1 MLEEYECRTERT
13 MEELALVKFEVEET
27 NESNKELVARLR
39 NQLKE
44 TEEELYAMH
53 QIKEKKEEEK
63 EKEKEKERSEAS
75 NIVHSDLAFSE
86 INPANT
92 NLFRETL
99 KGIRDYIGSLD
110 ARKAEARKLLL
121 RA

>member
-1 MLEEYECRTERT
+1 

-27 NESNKELVARLR
+27 NESNKEMVARLR

-53 QIKEKKEEEK
+53 QIKEKKEEKEEK
-63 EKEKEKERSEAS
+63 AREKERSEAS
-75 NIVHSDLAFSE
+75 NIVPSDLAFSE
-86 INPANT
+86 ITANNA

-99 KGIRDYIGSLD
+99 KGIRDYIGTLD
-110 ARKAEARKLLL
+110 SRKAEARKLLL
-121 RA
+121 RT